1 MGAER
6 HPPMASKPP
15 VANHRQIRGPR
26 EFPDLERHA
35 VRALLTELPTPL
47 PIVASQHPL
56 TIYSPRTFPA
66 AQQNTH
72 ATENRSAGKPVFSHG
87 HLQEDGHS
95 AIRRRSFC
103 MFAGGI
109 VTDSSSVSTIQPN
122 TSNRESQL
130 VIFVRIATPN
140 RRGPVRPTIGS
151 GRTRGTVTRG
161 YTSDHLETIG
171 PLRGCHR
178 PRSTARKIHCRFRRP
193 NLEYAHNH
201 EAEQQPCP
209 PAVA

>member
-1 MGAER
+1 MVAER
-6 HPPMASKPP
+6 HPPMASKPS
-15 VANHRQIRGPR
+15 VANHRQNSRSPLI
-26 EFPDLERHA
+26 PDLEQHA
-35 VRALLTELPTPL
+35 IRALLAQLPTPL
-47 PIVASQHPL
+47 PIAASQHSL
-56 TIYSPRTFPA
+56 TIDSQRTCPA
-66 AQQNTH
+66 APQRTH

-151 GRTRGTVTRG
+151 GRTRGTVTRV
-161 YTSDHLETIG
+161 YTSDHLETI
-171 PLRGCHR
+171 
-178 PRSTARKIHCRFRRP
+178 
-193 NLEYAHNH
+193 
-201 EAEQQPCP
+201 
-209 PAVA
+209 